1 MVNLYLECHVGEV
14 YHLADVQMLKYN
26 IQFTFCYIILLGL
39 IFYLFNVCK
48 LKNSTEKFI
57 VQIAAIEHLGFAEEL
72 CRMYE
77 ESAKKRGTGIAK
89 RDPEYIKE
97 KILQEKA
104 IIATTENNVI
114 AGFCYIETW
123 EGKNYVA
130 NSGLIVKEEFR
141 HHGLAKRIKKFV
153 LDYTRKKYPHA
164 KIFGITTSLAVMKL
178 NSDLGYKPVTFSEL
192 TQDDAFWS
200 GCKSCINY
208 DVLTRT
214 NRTNC
219 LCTGMLF
226 DPKEE
231 KKKEF
236 AKVKKVDK
244 KISTKLKTPKAQRIK
259 VVKTGGLSKVNK
271 K

>member
-1 MVNLYLECHVGEV
+1 MRIIFVRI
-14 YHLADVQMLKYN
+14 D
-26 IQFTFCYIILLGL
+26 FTF
-39 IFYLFNVCK
+39 FNHLCK
-48 LKNSTEKFI
+48 LKKTSTTFVVQTANS
-57 VQIAAIEHLGFAEEL
+57 EHLDFAEEL
-72 CRMYE
+72 CKLYE

-104 IIATTENNVI
+104 IIALTADNHI

-153 LDYTRKKYPHA
+153 LDYTRKKYPQA

-214 NRTNC
+214 DRKNC

-236 AKVKKVDK
+236 ATIKKVEK
-244 KISTKLKTPKAQRIK
+244 KIPAKLKTPKAQRIK
-259 VVKTGGLSKVNK
+259 VVKSGGRSKANK
-271 K
+271 KSN

>member
-1 MVNLYLECHVGEV
+1 MKKT
-14 YHLADVQMLKYN
+14 A
-26 IQFTFCYIILLGL
+26 
-39 IFYLFNVCK
+39 
-48 LKNSTEKFI
+48 EKFS
-57 VQIAAIEHLGFAEEL
+57 VQIAHSEHSVYADEL
-72 CRMYE
+72 CKLYE

-97 KILQEKA
+97 KMRTEKA
-104 IIATTENNVI
+104 IIALTAEKNI

-130 NSGLIVKEEFR
+130 NSGLIIKEEFR

-153 LDYTRKKYPHA
+153 FEYTRKKYPNA

-214 NRTNC
+214 DRKNC
-219 LCTGMLF
+219 LCTAMLF
-226 DPKEE
+226 NPKDE

-236 AKVKKVDK
+236 AKIKKVEK
-244 KISTKLKTPKAQRIK
+244 KIPAKLKTPKSQRIR
-259 VVKTGGLSKVNK
+259 VVKTAGKSKINK

>member
-1 MVNLYLECHVGEV
+1 M
-14 YHLADVQMLKYN
+14 KK
-26 IQFTFCYIILLGL
+26 TP
-39 IFYLFNVCK
+39 
-48 LKNSTEKFI
+48 EKFV
-57 VQIAAIEHLGFAEEL
+57 VQIASSEHIYFTEEL
-72 CRMYE
+72 CKLYE

-97 KILQEKA
+97 KINQEKA
-104 IIATTENNVI
+104 IIATTSNNQI

-153 LDYTRKKYPHA
+153 LDYTRKKYPQA

-214 NRTNC
+214 SRKNC

-226 DPKEE
+226 DPKED

-236 AKVKKVDK
+236 VKAQKVEK
-244 KISTKLKTPKAQRIK
+244 KIPAKLKTPKAQRIK
-259 VVKTGGLSKVNK
+259 VVKTGGLSKANK

>member
-1 MVNLYLECHVGEV
+1 M
-14 YHLADVQMLKYN
+14 K
-26 IQFTFCYIILLGL
+26 
-39 IFYLFNVCK
+39 K
-48 LKNSTEKFI
+48 SSEKFT
-57 VQIAAIEHLGFAEEL
+57 VQIAGEDHIRFADEL
-72 CRMYE
+72 CHLYE

-89 RDPEYIKE
+89 RDPKYIKE

-104 IIATTENNVI
+104 IIALTAHQQL

-130 NSGLIVKEEFR
+130 NSGLIVREEFR

-153 LDYTRKKYPHA
+153 FEHTRKKYPNA

-208 DVLTRT
+208 DILTRT
-214 NRTNC
+214 GRKNC
-219 LCTGMLF
+219 LCTGMLY

-236 AKVKKVDK
+236 AKIKKVEK
-244 KISTKLKTPKAQRIK
+244 KIPQKLKIPKSQRIK
-259 VVKTGGLSKVNK
+259 VVKTAGKSKANK
-271 K
+271 TKKED

>member
-1 MVNLYLECHVGEV
+1 MKKTQ
-14 YHLADVQMLKYN
+14 DK
-26 IQFTFCYIILLGL
+26 
-39 IFYLFNVCK
+39 FN
-48 LKNSTEKFI
+48 
-57 VQIAAIEHLGFAEEL
+57 VQIATEEHISFAQSLCEL
-72 CRMYE
+72 YE

-97 KILQEKA
+97 KILQGKA
-104 IIATTENNVI
+104 IIATTQHNQL

-130 NSGLIVKEEFR
+130 NSGLIVKEDYR
-141 HHGLAKRIKKFV
+141 HHGLAKKIKKFV
-153 LDYTRKKYPHA
+153 FEHTRKKYPNA

-192 TQDDAFWS
+192 TQDDAFWN

-214 NRTNC
+214 GRKNC

-231 KKKEF
+231 KKKSF
-236 AKVKKVDK
+236 AKAIKVDK
-244 KISTKLKTPKAQRIK
+244 KIPSKLKTPKSQRIK
-259 VVKTGGLSKVNK
+259 VVKTAGKSKANK
-271 K
+271 KTTKEIS

>member
-1 MVNLYLECHVGEV
+1 M
-14 YHLADVQMLKYN
+14 KKTTPT
-26 IQFTFCYIILLGL
+26 FT
-39 IFYLFNVCK
+39 
-48 LKNSTEKFI
+48 
-57 VQIAAIEHLGFAEEL
+57 VQIATSEHLGFAVEL
-72 CRMYE
+72 CKLYE

-97 KILQEKA
+97 KIVQEKA
-104 IIATTENNVI
+104 IIALTADNHI

-123 EGKNYVA
+123 QGKNYVA

-153 LDYTRKKYPHA
+153 LEYTRKKYPNA

-214 NRTNC
+214 DRKNC

-226 DPKEE
+226 NPKEE

-236 AKVKKVDK
+236 AKVKKIEK
-244 KISTKLKTPKAQRIK
+244 KIPAKLKTPKAQRIK
-259 VVKTGGLSKVNK
+259 VVKSGGKSKVNK